1 MNSTAYAKGNNAG
14 AIASNARFSPNTLT
28 HKTNS
33 TMANLKYSIAN
44 LKYVVRTLDPTG
56 IYELNPEDAY
66 HATDLDD
73 AKQHLLDLTSNGKVA
88 VITCHNE
95 DGRDVGTI
103 YRTTDHRW
111 IKRSHL

>member
-28 HKTNS
+28 LKTNS
-33 TMANLKYSIAN
+33 TMAN

-56 IYELNPEDAY
+56 IYEINPEDAY

-73 AKQHLLDLTSNGKVA
+73 AKRYLLDLTSNGKVA

-103 YRTTDHRW
+103 YRNANDQWT
-111 IKRSHL
+111 KMGKV

>member
-1 MNSTAYAKGNNAG
+1 M
-14 AIASNARFSPNTLT
+14 
-28 HKTNS
+28 
-33 TMANLKYSIAN
+33 AN

-73 AKQHLLDLTSNGKVA
+73 AKRHLLDLTSNGKVA

-103 YRTTDHRW
+103 YRDENHQWSKTGNV
-111 IKRSHL
+111 